1 MASDL
6 FLSNCMGIGNIVLL
20 LLSNCIDLLGIIW
33 YKIIVRNHF
42 NNNCFDTII
51 ILKMSKNVKE

>member
-1 MASDL
+1 
-6 FLSNCMGIGNIVLL
+6 MGTGNIVLL

-51 ILKMSKNVKE
+51 IVKMSKNVKE